1 MMCAVH
7 VLYVIDSLIPG
18 GAERSLAAIAP
29 HMVSRG
35 VQLDVAYLHRRPGLQ
50 QELRATGAR
59 LHCLA
64 GGGGRLGWL
73 WRTRRLAGG
82 TRPDLLHTTLFE
94 ADIAGRMAGWS
105 SRLPVVSSLVNVAYG
120 PEQAGRGVAGWKL
133 RGAQL
138 ADAVTARSVTRFH
151 AVSRH
156 VAEEMGHRLRIPPDR
171 IEVVPRGRDPQL
183 LGRRTEA
190 RRQAARAALGL
201 DPDAPLLLAAARQE
215 AQKGLDTLV
224 EAFAV
229 LRRTLPA
236 SRLALAGRDGGQTAT
251 LHAQVERHG
260 LGDSVRFLGTRD
272 DIPELLC
279 AADVFV
285 LPSRW
290 EGLPG
295 AILEAMALETPV
307 VASDL
312 PMVREV
318 VTDGLTARLVP
329 ADQPATLAAAILE
342 VLGDP
347 TGTSMRTGRARAD
360 FLERFTIERAADRML
375 SLYERV
381 LSSR

>member
-1 MMCAVH
+1 MCAVH

-35 VQLDVAYLHRRPGLQ
+35 VVLDIAYLHRRPGLQ
-50 QELRATGAR
+50 QELRAAGAE

-64 GGGGRLGWL
+64 GRGGRLGWL
-73 WRTRRLAGG
+73 WRTRRLVDGR
-82 TRPDLLHTTLFE
+82 RPDLLHTTLFE
-94 ADIAGRMAGWS
+94 ADVAGRVAGWS
-105 SRLPVVSSLVNVAYG
+105 SRLPVVSSLVNLAYG
-120 PEQAGRGVAGWKL
+120 PEQAGRGVGGWKL

-151 AVSRH
+151 AVSSH
-156 VAEEMGHRLRIPPDR
+156 VAEQMGRRLRIPPDR
-171 IEVVPRGRDPQL
+171 IEVVHRGRDPGR
-183 LGRRTEA
+183 LGRRTKE

-201 DPDAPLLLAAARQE
+201 DENVPLLLAAARQE
-215 AQKGLDTLV
+215 AQKGLDTLID
-224 EAFAV
+224 AFAI
-229 LRRTLPA
+229 LLQSRPA
-236 SRLALAGRDGGQTAT
+236 SHLALAGRDGAQTT
-251 LHAQVERHG
+251 ELRAQVKRHG
-260 LGDSVRFLGTRD
+260 LEQAVRFLGTRN

-295 AILEAMALETPV
+295 AVLEAMALETPV

-318 VTDGLTARLVP
+318 VTDELTGRLVP
-329 ADQPATLAAAILE
+329 VDQPAALAGAILD

-347 TGTSMRTGRARAD
+347 AGTAARTDRARAD
-360 FLERFTIERAADRML
+360 FLDRFTIERAADRML
-375 SLYERV
+375 TLYQHALSLR
-381 LSSR
+381 